1 MRKKIILT
9 LLSLL
14 LVGWGVMIGLQK
26 RAAHEAPAVAAPS
39 PASSSSASASAS
51 SSASPPGSGSAL
63 APPGSGSAVAPPP
76 GSGGPDAGAPKLMD
90 RPLRVTA
97 LGWDL
102 AAPGLLAN
110 GGADPAPTS
119 DFAAAGLEVHIA
131 PTDAASSLEA
141 ALARGGEDKDG
152 ADIAILPLPTFVA
165 SYERL
170 RALSLDIFFVTGW
183 SRGHEAI
190 LGGKAEW
197 PTKGEVKLAALGGS
211 PAAFVALW
219 AFDLQGIAPGQVKLV
234 AFTEPAASA
243 PFAAVDRSAQPPRDP
258 MRDAL
263 LLTTADAPHLVPYVA
278 VAPRGFIDQRARAL
292 TAWATTWLAG
302 ARKLT
307 QDPPAGAR
315 TVSATKGAPEP
326 IALLQTLGQSAPA
339 TLADNVRA
347 MGLSGRSAVTLDRLF
362 QRSWALWRG
371 ASLLATPAPD
381 LAPVSTGVV
390 SALARAEPGQAAG
403 SEDDKPRELG
413 ASPKTLITYRQ
424 PDGKLDEAAL
434 VATAG
439 LLAGVFERAPLR
451 LAVTAGGSVDKART
465 KKIIDDATG
474 RFGLLTGRIVPAT
487 KSIALT
493 SATIEVLTAP

>member
-1 MRKKIILT
+1 MRKKVILV
-9 LLSLL
+9 LLAALL
-14 LVGWGVMIGLQK
+14 IGWGVMLGLQK
-26 RAAHEAPAVAAPS
+26 RTPHDAPAFVAPS
-39 PASSSSASASAS
+39 LSSSAAASAS
-51 SSASPPGSGSAL
+51 SSANPPASGSALTPTGGSSATPPGSGA
-63 APPGSGSAVAPPP
+63 A
-76 GSGGPDAGAPKLMD
+76 DAGAPAPKLMD

-110 GGADPAPTS
+110 GGADPADKS
-119 DFAAAGLEVHIA
+119 DFSAAGLEVHIA
-131 PTDAASSLEA
+131 PTDAVTALEA

-183 SRGHEAI
+183 SRGHDAI
-190 LGGKAEW
+190 VGGKAEW
-197 PTKGEVKLAALGGS
+197 PAKGDVKLAGIAGS
-211 PAAFVALW
+211 PATFVALW
-219 AFDLQGIAPGQVKLV
+219 AFDLQGIAPSQVKLV
-234 AFTEPAASA
+234 AYTEPAASA

-278 VAPRGFIDQRARAL
+278 VAPRGFIEQRSRAL
-292 TAWATTWLAG
+292 TAWAGAWLAG
-302 ARKLT
+302 SRKLT
-307 QDPPAGAR
+307 QDPPGGAR

-326 IALLQTLGQSAPA
+326 IALLQTLGQSSPA

-362 QRSWALWRG
+362 QRAWALWRG
-371 ASLLATPAPD
+371 ASILATPAPD

-390 SALARAEPGQAAG
+390 SSLARAEPGQAAG
-403 SEDDKPRELG
+403 GDDDKPRDLG

-424 PDGKLDEAAL
+424 PDGKLDEATL

-451 LAVTAGGSVDKART
+451 LAVNAGGTVDKART

-474 RFGLLTGRIVPAT
+474 RFGLAPGRIVAAG
-487 KSIALT
+487 KSVALT

>member
-26 RAAHEAPAVAAPS
+26 RAAHQAPAFAAPP
-39 PASSSSASASAS
+39 PASSSSALASAS

-63 APPGSGSAVAPPP
+63 APPSASALTPPP
-76 GSGGPDAGAPKLMD
+76 GSGAPDAGSPKLMD

-170 RALSLDIFFVTGW
+170 RALALDIFFVTGW

-190 LGGKAEW
+190 LAGKAEW
-197 PTKGEVKLAALGGS
+197 PTKGEVKLAAIGGS

-234 AFTEPAASA
+234 AFTEPASSA
-243 PFAAVDRSAQPPRDP
+243 PFAMPLRGRLSESLVRSSSKRPRSSARSMASADVP
-258 MRDAL
+258 R
-263 LLTTADAPHLVPYVA
+263 TFTPRCSSGTA
-278 VAPRGFIDQRARAL
+278 
-292 TAWATTWLAG
+292 
-302 ARKLT
+302 
-307 QDPPAGAR
+307 
-315 TVSATKGAPEP
+315 S
-326 IALLQTLGQSAPA
+326 
-339 TLADNVRA
+339 
-347 MGLSGRSAVTLDRLF
+347 LSGVC
-362 QRSWALWRG
+362 
-371 ASLLATPAPD
+371 PPN
-381 LAPVSTGVV
+381 
-390 SALARAEPGQAAG
+390 
-403 SEDDKPRELG
+403 
-413 ASPKTLITYRQ
+413 
-424 PDGKLDEAAL
+424 
-434 VATAG
+434 
-439 LLAGVFERAPLR
+439 
-451 LAVTAGGSVDKART
+451 
-465 KKIIDDATG
+465 
-474 RFGLLTGRIVPAT
+474 
-487 KSIALT
+487 
-493 SATIEVLTAP
+493 